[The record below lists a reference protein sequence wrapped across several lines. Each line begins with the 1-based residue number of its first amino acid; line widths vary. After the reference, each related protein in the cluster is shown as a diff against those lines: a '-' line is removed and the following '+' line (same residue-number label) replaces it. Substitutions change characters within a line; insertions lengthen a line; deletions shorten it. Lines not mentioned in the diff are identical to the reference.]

1 MLLSRIANGLFVD
14 LLIHKK
20 YCQPLNLNTFF
31 HLFTGCQVTGSDI
44 SLQEELIKRQAEM
57 PWAHVKDAYTY
68 DKGFFHLPGQLKN
81 QQNTSL
87 QEEFDITPSLNFA
100 VENSEE
106 TSDKNN
112 TSLVKCKR
120 LASIEVLANGKPP
133 SLETGSQALFREANR
148 FTLPPLRSLSA
159 GNPRTPLQDNLKSQA
174 QTFPTVTSSMAV
186 TMQAALLPLDATL
199 QTHGSC
205 LEIIRIKTEER
216 ATVCRQGAVL
226 PLITRRQKKR
236 A

>member
-1 MLLSRIANGLFVD
+1 M
-14 LLIHKK
+14 H
-20 YCQPLNLNTFF
+20 
-31 HLFTGCQVTGSDI
+31 
-44 SLQEELIKRQAEM
+44 
-57 PWAHVKDAYTY
+57 WAQVKDAY
-68 DKGFFHLPGQLKN
+68 DKGSFHLPRQHENK
-81 QQNTSL
+81 QNTSL
-87 QEEFDITPSLNFA
+87 QEEFNTTPCLKSP

-112 TSLVKCKR
+112 NTSLAICKR
-120 LASIEVLANGKPP
+120 LASNKVLATWKP
-133 SLETGSQALFREANR
+133 SYLETGSQALFREPNR

-159 GNPRTPLQDNLKSQA
+159 GNRRTSLQDDLTSEA
-174 QTFPTVTSSMAV
+174 QTFPTLTSSMAV

-216 ATVCRQGAVL
+216 ATVSRQGAVL
-226 PLITRRQKKR
+226 PPITRRQKKR

>member
-1 MLLSRIANGLFVD
+1 M
-14 LLIHKK
+14 H
-20 YCQPLNLNTFF
+20 
-31 HLFTGCQVTGSDI
+31 
-44 SLQEELIKRQAEM
+44 
-57 PWAHVKDAYTY
+57 WAQVKDAY
-68 DKGFFHLPGQLKN
+68 DKGFFNLPGHHKN

-87 QEEFDITPSLNFA
+87 QEEFNITPCLKSP
-100 VENSEE
+100 VENSKE
-106 TSDKNN
+106 TSGRNN
-112 TSLVKCKR
+112 TSLAKCKW
-120 LASIEVLANGKPP
+120 LASNEVLSTWKL
-133 SLETGSQALFREANR
+133 SYFETGSQALFREPNR

-159 GNPRTPLQDNLKSQA
+159 GNSRTSLQDNLTSQA
-174 QTFPTVTSSMAV
+174 QTFPTPTSSMAV
-186 TMQAALLPLDATL
+186 TMQAALHPLGATL

>member
-1 MLLSRIANGLFVD
+1 M
-14 LLIHKK
+14 H
-20 YCQPLNLNTFF
+20 
-31 HLFTGCQVTGSDI
+31 
-44 SLQEELIKRQAEM
+44 
-57 PWAHVKDAYTY
+57 WAQVKDAY
-68 DKGFFHLPGQLKN
+68 DKGVFHLPGQHKN
-81 QQNTSL
+81 QQDTSL
-87 QEEFDITPSLNFA
+87 HEEFNITPCLKSP

-112 TSLVKCKR
+112 MSLAICKR
-120 LASIEVLANGKPP
+120 QAWNEVP
-133 SLETGSQALFREANR
+133 LFREPNR

-159 GNPRTPLQDNLKSQA
+159 GNRRTSLQDDLTSEA
-174 QTFPTVTSSMAV
+174 QTFPTLTSSMAV

-216 ATVCRQGAVL
+216 ATVSRQGAVL
-226 PLITRRQKKR
+226 PPITRRQKKR

>member
-1 MLLSRIANGLFVD
+1 M
-14 LLIHKK
+14 H
-20 YCQPLNLNTFF
+20 
-31 HLFTGCQVTGSDI
+31 
-44 SLQEELIKRQAEM
+44 
-57 PWAHVKDAYTY
+57 WAQVKDAY
-68 DKGFFHLPGQLKN
+68 DEGFFHLAGQHKN

-87 QEEFDITPSLNFA
+87 QEEFNITPCLKSP
-100 VENSEE
+100 VKNSGE
-106 TSDKNN
+106 TSGKNN
-112 TSLVKCKR
+112 TSLAKCKR
-120 LASIEVLANGKPP
+120 QASNEVPLSTGKP
-133 SLETGSQALFREANR
+133 SYLETGSQALFREPNR

-159 GNPRTPLQDNLKSQA
+159 GNRRTPLQDNLKGQA

-216 ATVCRQGAVL
+216 ATVSRQGAVL
-226 PLITRRQKKR
+226 PPITRRQKKR

>member
-1 MLLSRIANGLFVD
+1 M
-14 LLIHKK
+14 H
-20 YCQPLNLNTFF
+20 
-31 HLFTGCQVTGSDI
+31 
-44 SLQEELIKRQAEM
+44 
-57 PWAHVKDAYTY
+57 WAQVKDAY
-68 DKGFFHLPGQLKN
+68 DKGFFHLPGQHKN
-81 QQNTSL
+81 QQDTSL
-87 QEEFDITPSLNFA
+87 HEEFNITPCLKSP

-112 TSLVKCKR
+112 MSLAICKR
-120 LASIEVLANGKPP
+120 QAWNEVP
-133 SLETGSQALFREANR
+133 LFREPNR

-159 GNPRTPLQDNLKSQA
+159 GNRRTPLQDNLKSQA

-216 ATVCRQGAVL
+216 ATASRQGAVL
-226 PLITRRQKKR
+226 PPITRRQKKR